1 MCPQTGTPSAK
12 VIVQGH
18 RPWRGRAMSEEPRV
32 NGKRLSLPG
41 TQSHLHHNHSPGL
54 PEGPRPSMFSAWGR
68 PKYSVH
74 LTNTDRAP
82 TVCWAHS
89 HSGINSVLSPWTL
102 PPRRVQ
108 STESPPPLSVPSL
121 PVPMVGPHVRRP
133 CQRSPDRQPQVIGP
147 WLPIRMTTH
156 PSSHFT
162 EGAGGI
168 HCTQSGQLRGQPPE
182 ASCHHSR
189 QGPLTCEAAVGL
201 LLLVPS

>member
-1 MCPQTGTPSAK
+1 MSRTWSTYHFIEFSVTTVREMVFVCPQTGTPSAK

-108 STESPPPLSVPSL
+108 STESPPPLVSPRYLS
-121 PVPMVGPHVRRP
+121 PWWDPTSGDHVREVQTVSP
-133 CQRSPDRQPQVIGP
+133 RSSAPGC
-147 WLPIRMTTH
+147 
-156 PSSHFT
+156 PS
-162 EGAGGI
+162 G
-168 HCTQSGQLRGQPPE
+168 
-182 ASCHHSR
+182 
-189 QGPLTCEAAVGL
+189 
-201 LLLVPS
+201 